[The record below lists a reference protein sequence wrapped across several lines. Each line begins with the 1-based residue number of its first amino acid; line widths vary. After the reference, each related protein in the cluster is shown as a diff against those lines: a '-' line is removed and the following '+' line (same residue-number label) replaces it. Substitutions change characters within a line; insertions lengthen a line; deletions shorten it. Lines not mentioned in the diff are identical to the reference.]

1 MKYEDVFL
9 VLLFLNI
16 NKQLYNRRSDEK
28 EREREREGGRENEG
42 NTKNWVVVICEEEKN
57 SSSEPIIFVGFSFC
71 LIRVS
76 SQLTDN

>member
-42 NTKNWVVVICEEEKN
+42 NTKN
-57 SSSEPIIFVGFSFC
+57 
-71 LIRVS
+71 
-76 SQLTDN
+76 